1 MADEPKQT
9 KEEKPVTQSNAA
21 PASAEK
27 TNSGSEKNP
36 VSKEFTST
44 LLNSA
49 PWAAGGGLL
58 GALGGF
64 LFTEGGENESSSDR
78 MKRRIRN
85 AIRLGAMGTGLG
97 GATSIIKDMLEDDS
111 TKFKDEAEDLF
122 YRLGKGFHKTVNL
135 FAKSDPRGI
144 ISGAI
149 YGGIP
154 GVGLGLR
161 SGIKK
166 AIASRAAGLKAV
178 QSALGNHITE
188 DILRKALDTSGK
200 LTNLAAG
207 TPYARGTT
215 KYPIILE
222 SARSAVGKG
231 SGNVYTG
238 ALKGGTTKGLIGGGI
253 GALFMPVLE
262 WLTRDPNKPGRD

>member
-9 KEEKPVTQSNAA
+9 KEEKPATPA

-27 TNSGSEKNP
+27 SDSGSERNP
-36 VSKEFTST
+36 VSTEFTST
-44 LLNSA
+44 LINSA

-97 GATSIIKDMLEDDS
+97 GATSIIKDMFEDDS
-111 TKFKDEAEDLF
+111 TRFKDEAEDLF
-122 YRLGKGFHKTVNL
+122 YRLGSGFHKAVNL

-149 YGGIP
+149 YGGVP
-154 GVGLGLR
+154 GAGIGLR
-161 SGIKK
+161 SGIKN
-166 AIASRAAGLKAV
+166 ALASRAAGLKAV
-178 QSALGNHITE
+178 QSALGNHITK
-188 DILRKALDTSGK
+188 DILRKAFSVQDGIK
-200 LTNLAAG
+200 NIVAG
-207 TPYARGTT
+207 TPYAQGTT
-215 KYPIILE
+215 NYPILVE
-222 SARSAVGKG
+222 SAKSAVGKG
-231 SGNVYTG
+231 SGRMSTG
-238 ALKGGTTKGLIGGGI
+238 AFKGAAKGLSIGGSI
-253 GALFMPVLE
+253 GAAFMPFIE
-262 WLTRDPNKPGRD
+262 WLTRDPKKPGRD